1 MNFKKITAIVLTAT
15 AAFGVFTACNNTNE
29 PGSDDVVV
37 ISSGSNAT
45 QDTYST
51 HIADAN
57 DAGYYCEYNGT
68 KVRVNTDANAILAA
82 LGSDYQYFE
91 APSCAGLGMSKTYTY
106 NNGAFVISTVPVGN
120 IDLISN
126 VVLLNDSVSTPEG
139 IYIGSTKDDVIKAY
153 GNPTTDVI
161 DGTYCYELNDTMLVI
176 ITQDDVVTSISFNQV
191 I

>member
-1 MNFKKITAIVLTAT
+1 MNFKKILSVVLTAT

-29 PGSDDVVV
+29 PGNDDVVV

-57 DAGYYCEYNGT
+57 DEGYFCEYNGT
-68 KVRVNTDANAILAA
+68 KVRVNTDVNAILAA
-82 LGSDYQYFE
+82 LGSDYQFFE

-126 VVLLNDSVSTPEG
+126 VVLFNDSITTPEG
-139 IYIGSTKDDVIKAY
+139 IFIGSTADDVVKAY
-153 GNPTTDVI
+153 GNPTTDII

-176 ITQDDVVTSISFNQV
+176 ITQDNVVTSISYNQV